1 MGSSSACILTADVVS
16 NVVLCR
22 EHFRLTLRVPG
33 FPEARP
39 GQFVHLCPAERETG
53 EYGVW
58 DLQED
63 EVAWRGRTE
72 AWRERLGEP
81 MLRRA
86 FSIAG
91 LRRAERRSPQIV
103 EEPGSLRRGDR
114 LGNPIPGTRSPEPDA
129 RILNPEPSCE
139 LDVIYRVV
147 GAGTRWMSTLT
158 AGDRVSVLGPLGNA
172 FPIRT
177 DKRHA
182 WMIAGGVGLPPMLWL
197 AEALQRAERSA
208 VAFCGARS
216 ADLLALTFTSRAV
229 AREGG
234 EERPHR
240 SATGTASGIVPSSDA
255 RTATLCTTE
264 FNALNTPVVIATD
277 DGSLG
282 FHGHI
287 GAAMA
292 AYHDANPVSPEDLV
306 IYTCG
311 PEMMMRF
318 VAEFALARGIE
329 CLVCMERSMACGM
342 GTCQSCVLPVAE
354 PSDAAGW
361 RYSLCCT
368 EGPVYEASQL
378 LWVTPDRGCRV

>member
-1 MGSSSACILTADVVS
+1 MGSSSARILTADVVS
-16 NVVLCR
+16 NVVVCR
-22 EHFRLTLRVPG
+22 EHFRLTLRVAA
-33 FPEARP
+33 FSEARP
-39 GQFVHLCPAERETG
+39 GQFVHLCPAESSPPD
-53 EYGVW
+53 YAVW

-63 EVAWRGRTE
+63 EVAWRGGTD

-91 LRRAERRSPQIV
+91 LRRVGGLEGLTPDPRTLSPDPRPLSPAPRTPIVAPRTLNADPRSP
-103 EEPGSLRRGDR
+103 
-114 LGNPIPGTRSPEPDA
+114 
-129 RILNPEPSCE
+129 ILDPHD

-147 GAGTRWMSTLT
+147 GVGTRWMSTLA

-172 FPIRT
+172 FPIRA

-197 AEALQRAERSA
+197 ADALQRAGRGT

-216 ADLLALTFTSRAV
+216 ADLMALTLTGDQRW
-229 AREGG
+229 EGASFRDG
-234 EERPHR
+234 RG
-240 SATGTASGIVPSSDA
+240 SAPATDA
-255 RTATLCTTE
+255 RTAALSAAE
-264 FNALNTPVVIATD
+264 FNASGTPVVLATD

-282 FHGHI
+282 FRGHV
-287 GAAMA
+287 GAAMT
-292 AYHDANPVSPEDLV
+292 AYHEANPVAPEELV

-311 PEMMMRF
+311 PEVMMRF
-318 VAEFALARGIE
+318 VAEYALARGIE
-329 CLVCMERSMACGM
+329 CHVCMERSMACGM
-342 GTCQSCVLPVAE
+342 GTCQSCVLPVVE

-368 EGPVYEASQL
+368 DGPVYEASRL
-378 LWVTPDRGCRV
+378 LWR